1 MGDQPHSELSV
12 TACLISLFINSQ
24 NICIINNLIIILIVR
39 VIFQKLVPKQI
50 EIAQFLIKLHQDII
64 RYNDI
69 NCQINFNFTKT
80 PWPVRFFGSL
90 TSEIF
95 FGSIKM

>member
-1 MGDQPHSELSV
+1 MGDQPHSELSL
-12 TACLISLFINSQ
+12 TACLVTLISLFFNSQ

-39 VIFQKLVPKQI
+39 VIFQKLVPKRS

-69 NCQINFNFTKT
+69 NCQINLK
-80 PWPVRFFGSL
+80 
-90 TSEIF
+90 I
-95 FGSIKM
+95 

>member
-69 NCQINFNFTKT
+69 NCHFIVWINAE
-80 PWPVRFFGSL
+80 SL
-90 TSEIF
+90 DKENWREGGF
-95 FGSIKM
+95 W

>member
-1 MGDQPHSELSV
+1 MGDQPHSELSLK
-12 TACLISLFINSQ
+12 ACLISLFFNSQ

-50 EIAQFLIKLHQDII
+50 EIAQFLIKLHQGSG
-64 RYNDI
+64 YNSIDI

-80 PWPVRFFGSL
+80 PWLDFLGL
-90 TSEIF
+90 
-95 FGSIKM
+95 